1 MNNKTRVG
9 VLFGGKSTEHEVSIL
24 SAKNVIRA
32 IDRAKYDVVL
42 IGMDKKGNWYLNEN
56 DQAFLDSTAEG
67 KMKQEIGKNFG
78 ERVFIVPNEQAS
90 GQLIR
95 LSDGQSL
102 EKIDVFFPVLH
113 GPFGEDGTVQ
123 GMLKLL
129 NVAYVGADVLGTSVG
144 MDKDVMKKMVV
155 AEGLPIGD
163 YICLMHYNKD
173 DFSYENIVDR
183 LDLPVFVKPSNAGSS
198 VGISKVRNK
207 EEYQKAIEEAFKYDN
222 KVLVEAFIDGRE
234 IECAVLGNEFPKAS
248 VLGEI
253 VPSHDFYSYDAK
265 YMDDKGADLR
275 IPAPLSD
282 ELTNKIRTTAVK
294 AFQALCHEGLGR
306 VDFFLTKDNEIYVI
320 EINSIPGFTNIS
332 MYPQL
337 WAATGV
343 SQTELLDQLIQLGL
357 QRFERDQ
364 KLQVEVK

>member
-1 MNNKTRVG
+1 MENKTRVG
-9 VLFGGKSTEHEVSIL
+9 VLFGGKSTEHEVSIA

-32 IDRAKYDVVL
+32 IDKEKYDVVL
-42 IGMDKKGNWYLNEN
+42 IGMDKKGNWYLNEAYQ
-56 DQAFLDSTAEG
+56 DFLDKTAEG
-67 KMKQEIGKNFG
+67 KMKEAIGAGFG
-78 ERVFIVPNEQAS
+78 ERVFIVPNEQAA

-95 LSDGQSL
+95 LSDGQQL
-102 EKIDVFFPVLH
+102 ETIDVFYPVLH

-129 NVAYVGADVLGTSVG
+129 NVPYVGADVLGTAVG
-144 MDKDVMKKMVV
+144 MDKDIMKKLLI
-155 AEGLPIGD
+155 AEGIPVGD

-183 LDLPVFVKPSNAGSS
+183 LGLPVFVKPSNAGSS
-198 VGISKVRNK
+198 VGISKVRTK
-207 EEYQKAIEEAFKYDN
+207 EEYETAIEEAFKYDN
-222 KVLVEAFIDGRE
+222 KVLIEAFIDGRE

-265 YMDDKGADLR
+265 YLDDKGAALM
-275 IPAPLSD
+275 IPAPLD
-282 ELTNKIRTTAVK
+282 EALTARIRKIAVQ

-306 VDFFLTKDNEIYVI
+306 VDFFLTKTNEIYII
-320 EINSIPGFTNIS
+320 EINSMPGFTNIS

-343 SQTELLDQLIQLGL
+343 SQTELVDKLIQLGI

-364 KLQVEVK
+364 NLQVE